1 MMLRRLFLIAA
12 ACALGATTALAQGA
26 QNYPNQM
33 VRIVVPFSPGSMTD
47 ILARALADKLA
58 TRWKQ
63 QVIVENRPG
72 VAGTAAV
79 AKSPGDGLT
88 LMLTS
93 NGHTIIGAINRSL
106 TFDPVADFSAVSMVA
121 SMPSILTVPPDA
133 PTKSLTELISAA
145 KARPGG
151 LNYSSAGLGSATNIA
166 AEALRQTA
174 GLSLV
179 HVPYKGLPEAQT
191 SIIRADAAMGFTFF
205 NVGGDLIQAGKM
217 RALAVTGTKRMPQ
230 LPDVPTFAEAGLPD
244 FVYDAWFGVLA
255 PSTTPKDIV
264 AKASRD
270 IAESLAEPD
279 MPTRFAPQG
288 VNLVSS
294 TPEKFDATIRDDVA
308 RYGKLFQGAGGG

>member
-255 PSTTPKDIV
+255 PAGTSKAIV

-270 IAESLAEPD
+270 IAELVTAAD
-279 MPTRFAPQG
+279 VKARFEPQG
-288 VNLVSS
+288 VEMVSS
-294 TPEKFDATIRDDVA
+294 SPDQFDAVIRADA
-308 RYGKLFQGAGGG
+308 ERYGKLVKPAGN

>member
-1 MMLRRLFLIAA
+1 
-12 ACALGATTALAQGA
+12 
-26 QNYPNQM
+26 
-33 VRIVVPFSPGSMTD
+33 
-47 ILARALADKLA
+47 
-58 TRWKQ
+58 
-63 QVIVENRPG
+63 
-72 VAGTAAV
+72 
-79 AKSPGDGLT
+79 
-88 LMLTS
+88 
-93 NGHTIIGAINRSL
+93 
-106 TFDPVADFSAVSMVA
+106 
-121 SMPSILTVPPDA
+121 MPSILIVPPDA
-133 PTKSLTELISAA
+133 PTKSLAELISAA
-145 KARPGG
+145 KARPGA

-174 GLSLV
+174 GLNLV
-179 HVPYKGLPEAQT
+179 HVPYKGMPEAQT

-205 NVGGDLIQAGKM
+205 NVGGDLIQSGKM
-217 RALAVTGTKRMPQ
+217 RALAVTGSKRMPQ

-279 MPTRFAPQG
+279 MATRFAPQG